1 MLAGATN
8 PKMRERQIKAERVT
22 WVDARE
28 RVSDFPRS
36 GEVSSLPLCK
46 AEVSADPMNMCIKG
60 HPKSRRVKL
69 RPEAEVNEVRATDH
83 PAEEERGAFY
93 GAPERGVGEEVRE
106 ASVMGER
113 LSRRAY

>member
-1 MLAGATN
+1 MLAGAAN
-8 PKMRERQIKAERVT
+8 SKVREREVKAEWVT

-28 RVSDFPRS
+28 RVSDLPRS
-36 GEVSSLPLCK
+36 GEISPLPLCK
-46 AEVSADPMNMCIKG
+46 TEVSADPMDMCIKG

-69 RPEAEVNEVRATDH
+69 RPKAEVNEVRATDH

-106 ASVMGER
+106 ASMMGER